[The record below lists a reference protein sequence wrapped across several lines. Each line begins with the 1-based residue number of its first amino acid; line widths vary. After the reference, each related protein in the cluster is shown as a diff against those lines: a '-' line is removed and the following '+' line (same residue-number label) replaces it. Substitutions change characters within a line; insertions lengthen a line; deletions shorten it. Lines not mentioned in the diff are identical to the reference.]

1 MQTGSPRQ
9 DMLLARKWVPLQAMQ
24 RMPEPMPETGAGQGL
39 LSAHDNSFSSTAWA
53 GATHMSAVVAA

>member
-1 MQTGSPRQ
+1 
-9 DMLLARKWVPLQAMQ
+9 MLLARKWVPLQAMQ